1 MKMSFYPKLA
11 WTGIEKNKRL
21 YKPYIFTCI
30 GMLMMYY
37 IMGFLTDSSVLV
49 QLKGGDIIQQVLRL
63 GSGVIAVFAMIFL
76 FYTNSFLVRRRK
88 KEFGLYNILGMG
100 KQNIARI
107 LIWETLIIFAIT
119 FLAGSFAGIV
129 LSKLA
134 ELALINI
141 MNGEVTY
148 SFTISVVAIK
158 NALLW
163 FAMIFFLI
171 LLNTLRQIHTSNPVT
186 LLRSEN
192 SGEKPPKANWVLGI
206 AGAILLGFAYYIA
219 VSIEEPVSALMWFF
233 VAVIMVIIATYLL
246 FIAGSVVF
254 CRMLQKKKN
263 YYYKSEHFVSVS
275 SMVYRMKRNGAGL
288 ASICIL
294 ITMVLVMI
302 ASTTCLYIGGEES
315 LRVRYPRN
323 IEVDIG
329 VQFLEELQTENI
341 DRFREKVLEN
351 TEEYQQEQRNVLEY
365 VTASFAGYLENGF
378 IEMDITK
385 LTDFSMDTYDRV
397 VQAYF
402 ISLDDYN
409 RITGME
415 EQLGEDE
422 ALVYS
427 YGMSYNE
434 ERIAVNGGRVYQVK
448 KVVDEFIGTGN
459 AAMSIL
465 PSIYIVVPDLDAAA
479 EPLLDLYDYN
489 GNRMVQLHWYYG
501 FDMDAEYEEQILL
514 FDQIYENCRNLSIES
529 ETGLSYSCGAVAR
542 ERDEFFAMYGGLFFL
557 GIMLSVVF
565 VFAAVLIIYYKQ
577 ISEGYEDQSR
587 FEIMQKVGMTKKE
600 IRKCINSQMLTV
612 FYLPLVAAG
621 IHLAFAFPIIE
632 KLLQLFCLMNTT
644 LLIITTI
651 VCVLVF
657 ALFYMLVYRMTS
669 NAYYTIVSGVKEEVA

>member
-171 LLNTLRQIHTSNPVT
+171 LLNTLRQIHTSNPVA

-669 NAYYTIVSGVKEEVA
+669 NAYYTIVSGAKEEVA

>member
-171 LLNTLRQIHTSNPVT
+171 LLNTLRQIHTSNPVA

-669 NAYYTIVSGVKEEVA
+669 NAYYTIVSGAKEEGA